1 VTGDRRRCRH
11 LRADGGYTGKLVD
24 WVRSFAGWVLE
35 IVRCSDDQNGFVVLP
50 RRRVVER
57 TFGWLSRYRRLSK
70 DYAFLP
76 ASSEAM
82 IYLAMIHI
90 MVRRL
95 AK

>member
-1 VTGDRRRCRH
+1 
-11 LRADGGYTGKLVD
+11 
-24 WVRSFAGWVLE
+24 
-35 IVRCSDDQNGFVVLP
+35 
-50 RRRVVER
+50 VER

-82 IYLAMIHI
+82 VYLAMIHI